1 LPAVEIRA
9 DATAA
14 EITQLCWN
22 ELERSI
28 RARPEL
34 WLWAYKQW
42 RFQPSRGDTSRY
54 PAYANPAKR
63 FDRLIAGAAQ

>member
-1 LPAVEIRA
+1 VAIPPG
-9 DATAA
+9 ATAT

-22 ELERSI
+22 EIERSI

-42 RFQPSRGDTSRY
+42 RFRPSAETPEEY
-54 PAYANPAKR
+54 PAYSNSAKR
-63 FDRLIAGAAQ
+63 FDKLIRG